1 MNLLVHVKLLSREGL
16 EMRMLSLTVVT
27 MRAVSLKTIRV
38 LSSLDKFYSV
48 FGLKLGYLLCGAA
61 QQLSKALQGKDRT
74 LQEAIQ
80 PIRCKPG
87 Q

>member
-1 MNLLVHVKLLSREGL
+1 
-16 EMRMLSLTVVT
+16 MRMLSLTVVT

-74 LQEAIQ
+74 LEEAIQ